1 MRSART
7 LRVRQHHLTVMM
19 IAKSFPL
26 AKKKIEKA
34 QKGGRERKR
43 ERELTF
49 IAKNS
54 TFFLFDGIKHY
65 NLAVAA
71 RSRDRSRFGTGGLI
85 IADIIN
91 LDESGVAPKMK
102 AG

>member
-1 MRSART
+1 
-7 LRVRQHHLTVMM
+7 M

-26 AKKKIEKA
+26 AKKKIGKV
-34 QKGGRERKR
+34 QKGGRERKG
-43 ERELTF
+43 ELTF

-71 RSRDRSRFGTGGLI
+71 RSRGRSRFGTGGLI